1 MTTATTTSIR
11 ITATGEEPGAK
22 SLRVEIPVDHVHQAE
37 QKATTQL
44 ARRARLPGFRAGK
57 APAELVRR
65 KFRDAIRESTI
76 RSLIDESWKAALAQE
91 RLEPLGDPHIHH
103 LKFDDGQPVTFE
115 FHVEVKPE
123 ITLGRLGGFALTRA
137 VKPVSDDMVTDQ
149 IEQLRRQ
156 KAPWVPVGAADPIAT
171 GDLVQVTVATVEGDE
186 VKEPRQYQVVLGEGR
201 AIPALEEAI
210 MRLTPGETADAPVRF
225 PDDFPDESKR
235 GQARTVRITLHEVKR
250 QALPDLTDEFARELG
265 DFDSIAELIRA
276 VREDLELDAARAADA
291 DVRRQVIEQI
301 VAANSVPAP
310 RPLVDR
316 VLGAFAQA
324 YEIPEDRAARFAEEF
339 RPIAE
344 AQVRRDLV
352 LDRVATEHQLRAT
365 EKDLDDRI
373 AELAAR
379 RKLQPGQLY
388 ASLQKANRLRELER
402 TLTEEKVFSHLL
414 SQSTVT
420 DT

>member
-1 MTTATTTSIR
+1 MTTATSPIR
-11 ITATGEEPGAK
+11 ITATGEEPGAR
-22 SLRVEIPVDHVHQAE
+22 SLRVEIPVERVQEAE
-37 QKATTQL
+37 QQATSQL

-65 KFRDAIRESTI
+65 RFRDAIRESTI
-76 RSLIDESWKAALAQE
+76 RSLIDESWKAALEQE
-91 RLEPLGDPHIHH
+91 RLEPIGDPHVHH
-103 LKFDDGQPVTFE
+103 LRFDDGQPVTFE

-123 ITLGRLGGFALTRA
+123 ITLKRLGGFTLARTVR
-137 VKPVSDDMVTDQ
+137 PVTDQLVEDQ

-156 KAPWVPVGAADPIAT
+156 KAPWVPAGDQPAGA
-171 GDLVQVTVATVEGDE
+171 GDLVHVTVATVEAGE
-186 VKEPRQYQVVLGEGR
+186 PKEAKPYQIVLGEGR
-201 AIPALEEAI
+201 AIPELEAAI
-210 MRLTPGETADAPVRF
+210 MRLAPGQTADAEVRF

-250 QALPDLTDEFARELG
+250 QELPGLTDDFARELG
-265 DFDSIAELIRA
+265 DFDSVADLRQA
-276 VREDLELDAARAADA
+276 VREDLELDAAREADA
-291 DVRRQVIEQI
+291 DLRRQVIEQV
-301 VAANSVPAP
+301 VAANNVPAP

-324 YEIPEDRAARFAEEF
+324 YEIPEGRAARFAEEF
-339 RPIAE
+339 RPVAE

-352 LDRVATEHQLRAT
+352 LDRVATDQKLRAT
-365 EKDLDDRI
+365 ERDIDERI

-379 RKLQPGQLY
+379 RKLEPGQLY